1 MPLVLTAIETNTIVL
16 IIKFISGNHKK
27 QIFKEKKTLP
37 WIKWKMYKSQNYVWS
52 FTMARKSLGRE
63 SNISRLPS
71 SGLLVELLLALLW
84 DKLIKILV
92 SKSKQ
97 TNIWLRVETRERLW
111 VWDNNHNNLYLSF
124 NIILLG
130 KTENQRKEASCPPW
144 TLRG

>member
-1 MPLVLTAIETNTIVL
+1 MPLVLSAIETNTIVL

-52 FTMARKSLGRE
+52 FTMALKSLGRE

-71 SGLLVELLLALLW
+71 SGLLVELLLALLR

-130 KTENQRKEASCPPW
+130 KTENQRKEASCPPC